1 MRRAIRSAVVDVY
14 QLKPTPRCSAST
26 PHVLRHSCAVALLQ
40 SGTDITVIRD
50 YLGHASVATTGRYIT
65 TNLQMKRDAMQAF
78 WKKAGIEP
86 AATKAWRPKAD
97 LLLFLQSL

>member
-1 MRRAIRSAVVDVY
+1 MNTRS
-14 QLKPTPRCSAST
+14 
-26 PHVLRHSCAVALLQ
+26 
-40 SGTDITVIRD
+40 DITVIRD

-86 AATKAWRPKAD
+86 AATKAWKPKAD
-97 LLLFLQSL
+97 LLLFLQSRILCGVSDRDLQRVASSQLARLDIKPRSG

>member
-1 MRRAIRSAVVDVY
+1 MNSRSDV
-14 QLKPTPRCSAST
+14 
-26 PHVLRHSCAVALLQ
+26 
-40 SGTDITVIRD
+40 TVIRD
-50 YLGHASVATTGRYIT
+50 YLGHARVATTGRYIT

-86 AATKAWRPKAD
+86 AATKAWKPKAD